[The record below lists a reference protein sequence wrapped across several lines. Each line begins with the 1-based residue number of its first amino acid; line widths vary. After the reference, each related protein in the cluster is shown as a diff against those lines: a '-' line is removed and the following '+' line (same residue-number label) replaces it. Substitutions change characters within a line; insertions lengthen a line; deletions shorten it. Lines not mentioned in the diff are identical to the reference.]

1 MTEHRGKSGSRPS
14 TLGWFAFAVLGGAAL
29 CLTLLNLGS
38 ERGSYVVAVI
48 SMFLGILSLL
58 VAVLGLVGI
67 RPRGET
73 PAGPSWIRR
82 LWLVWRRQT
91 RGAQLGY
98 IAIFLIV
105 SPALAWAV
113 NYQLKGPALETADQV
128 TVRGSNVLTPDN
140 EVTLDFPM
148 PTPPR
153 DYVGLNLRLDGSG
166 TGDCVGSTTLA
177 LRPIVNGAPQVAV
190 RAAPGDETRLVVGGG
205 ARNLEITVSA
215 PSMDRGCAV
224 PVLVEGAVFYD

>member
-1 MTEHRGKSGSRPS
+1 MTEHRGKSGLRPS

-38 ERGSYVVAVI
+38 ERGSYVVAVT

-67 RPRGET
+67 RPRGEP
-73 PAGPSWIRR
+73 PAEPSWPRR
-82 LWLVWRRQT
+82 LWERWKRQT
-91 RGAQLGY
+91 LAARLGFV
-98 IAIFLIV
+98 AILLIV
-105 SPALAWAV
+105 SPVLAWVV

-128 TVRGSNVLTPDN
+128 IVRGSNVLTPEN

-153 DYVGLNLRLDGSG
+153 DYVGLNLRLDDSA
-166 TGDCVGSTTLA
+166 TGDCVGSTTLT
-177 LRPIVNGAPQVAV
+177 LLPMVNGASQVAV
-190 RAAPGDETRLVVGGG
+190 RAAPGDETRVAVGGE